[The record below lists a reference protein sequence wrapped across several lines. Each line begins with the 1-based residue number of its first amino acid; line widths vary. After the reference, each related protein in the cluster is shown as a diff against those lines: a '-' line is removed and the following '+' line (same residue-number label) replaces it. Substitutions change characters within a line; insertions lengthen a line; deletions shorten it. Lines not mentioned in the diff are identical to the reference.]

1 MVCVDM
7 VCVDM
12 DRRRPWLEPNAMT
25 VKVGLM
31 ETVCLP
37 ALYRKVRPDECTW
50 TIEGGSKVIAT
61 LAKVDEEVWHQ
72 LDAM

>member
-1 MVCVDM
+1 
-7 VCVDM
+7 
-12 DRRRPWLEPNAMT
+12 MT
-25 VKVGLM
+25 VKVGLT

>member
-1 MVCVDM
+1 MNNWTWTERDG
-7 VCVDM
+7 
-12 DRRRPWLEPNAMT
+12 PGSKPNAMT
-25 VKVGLM
+25 VKVGLT